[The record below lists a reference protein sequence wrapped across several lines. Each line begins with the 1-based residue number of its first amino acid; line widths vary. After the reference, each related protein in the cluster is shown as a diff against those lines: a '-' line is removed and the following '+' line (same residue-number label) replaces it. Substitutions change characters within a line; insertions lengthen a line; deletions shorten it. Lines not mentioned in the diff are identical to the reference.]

1 MGQLQKGQRVLIHG
15 GAGSLGCIAIQ
26 LAKNKGAYVIV
37 TASTQDHRLVKSLG
51 ADEAID
57 FRKVNF
63 KDVISDVDVVLDSIG
78 GQVEIDSYQVLKR
91 GGVLVAVNTYPNME
105 LARSLSDL
113 ADRSE
118 KKSGLRQ
125 FL

>member
-1 MGQLQKGQRVLIHG
+1 M
-15 GAGSLGCIAIQ
+15 
-26 LAKNKGAYVIV
+26 V